1 MAKCGAC
8 GRYLTVTDGATCG
21 KCDATYHLGCLNLS
35 EKVKISTS
43 WMCPTCKSKVPR
55 AGDNSNTPVKCQ
67 DVGDN
72 SPVYKDIDIG
82 LEIRLLRNELSE
94 MRNELKDIRDNF
106 AMLRETML
114 VCNKNLEEID
124 TRVTKLEN
132 RMEEREYKCKSM
144 ELENTIA
151 ELRIQLSER
160 DQDLL
165 ANDLEISGLPE
176 KKGEVAINT
185 VILCARKLGLDIDHR
200 EIVHAERVGILRKF
214 IDDINS
220 SQEQVRLGP
229 RRIMVRMS
237 RRALRD
243 EFLRS
248 ARVRRTVTTESLGLL
263 GEPSRFYVNEWLTP
277 LNRKLFGKTREA
289 AKKAK
294 WRYTWTK
301 GGHIFVRKEDEKP
314 VTRIRSEADLKR
326 VFC

>member
-1 MAKCGAC
+1 
-8 GRYLTVTDGATCG
+8 
-21 KCDATYHLGCLNLS
+21 
-35 EKVKISTS
+35 
-43 WMCPTCKSKVPR
+43 
-55 AGDNSNTPVKCQ
+55 
-67 DVGDN
+67 
-72 SPVYKDIDIG
+72 
-82 LEIRLLRNELSE
+82 
-94 MRNELKDIRDNF
+94 
-106 AMLRETML
+106 ML

-132 RMEEREYKCKSM
+132 RMEEREHKCKSM

-151 ELRIQLSER
+151 EVRIQISER

-165 ANDLEISGLPE
+165 ANDLEISGLTE
-176 KKGEVAINT
+176 QKGEVAINT

-200 EIVHAERVGILRKF
+200 EIVHAERVGILRKS

-248 ARVRRTVTTESLGLL
+248 ARVRRTVTTESLGLP
-263 GEPSRFYVNEWLTP
+263 GEPRRFYVNEWLTP
-277 LNRKLFGKTREA
+277 LNRKLLGKTREA

-301 GGHIFVRKEDEKP
+301 GGHIFVRKEDGKP